1 MDKVND
7 METEQPINSSENEGQ
22 KRSAVIRMN
31 ELGARQKAFLFII
44 DFEMFHP
51 VIKELPLS
59 DDDILFDING
69 FTNAES
75 SHQQDISKEIIFSKW
90 PVSFP
95 VYKTAFDK
103 IMNNIRQGNSYLVNL
118 TQPSQ
123 VEINLSAKE
132 IFYGS
137 QAKYKLCFCDKFVV
151 FSPEAFVIIRNNV
164 IHSYPMKGTI
174 DAAIP
179 DADSIILED
188 EKEKAE
194 HMTMVDLIRNDM
206 SLFAKNVRVNKLRY
220 LDHLVTNQKN
230 LWQVS
235 SEITGE
241 LPGDYAKNIGDI
253 IFSMLPAGSI
263 SGAPKKKTIEIIK
276 SAENYARGYYTGVF
290 GYFDGKYLD
299 SGVMIRYMEK
309 DKDKWIYK
317 SGGGITAMSN
327 AASEYEELINKIYVP
342 VNRKY

>member
-7 METEQPINSSENEGQ
+7 METDQQINSSDNGNP
-22 KRSAVIRMN
+22 KRSSVIRMN
-31 ELGARQKAFLFII
+31 ELGAQQKPFLFII
-44 DFEMFHP
+44 DFEMLHP
-51 VIKELPLS
+51 IVKELPLI

-75 SHQQDISKEIIFSKW
+75 SHQDISKEIIFSKL

-103 IMNNIRQGNSYLVNL
+103 IMYNIRQGNSYLVNL

-137 QAKYKLCFCDKFVV
+137 QAKYKVCFYDKFVV
-151 FSPEAFVIIRNNV
+151 FSPEAFIIIRNNV

-179 DADSIILED
+179 DADTIILED

-206 SLFAKNVRVNKLRY
+206 SVFAKNVRVNKLRY

-241 LPGDYAKNIGDI
+241 LPGDYAANIGEI

-327 AASEYEELINKIYVP
+327 AASEYQELINKIYVP